1 MNRTHVNTEVRLRV
15 RSPDGSQQKQITI
28 IDHDYD
34 EAQRLYDLGEVG
46 EVHLQDRRDGC
57 VWVLARAEVVGMR
70 PTQAE
75 PDPAPSTVSALRRS
89 RVARG

>member
-1 MNRTHVNTEVRLRV
+1 MSRTHVNTEVRRLLRNA
-15 RSPDGSQQKQITI
+15 DGSQSVQSTI
-28 IDHDYD
+28 IDHDYS

-57 VWVLARAEVVGMR
+57 VWVLARADVVSMR

-75 PDPAPSTVSALRRS
+75 PDPAPSTIRALRLS
-89 RVARG
+89 RVAR